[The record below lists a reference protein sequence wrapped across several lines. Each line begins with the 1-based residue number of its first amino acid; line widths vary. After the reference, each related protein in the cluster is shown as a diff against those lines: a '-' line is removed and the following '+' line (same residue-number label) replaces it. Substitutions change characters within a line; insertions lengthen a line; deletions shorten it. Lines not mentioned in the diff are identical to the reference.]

1 MKKEI
6 EQFALNNDLY
16 VDDLY
21 FTKNNTNYYSARSDK
36 EKCADS
42 GLPTFIKEENGELS
56 LVLGKQALKI
66 LALKENIKIPE

>member
-6 EQFALNNDLY
+6 EKFALSNNLY

-21 FTKNNTNYYSARSDK
+21 FTKDNANYYSARSDK

-42 GLPTFIKEENGELS
+42 GLPTFIKEVNGELS

-66 LALKENIKIPE
+66 LALKEKLKIPE